1 MRLTYNSHASCTKC
15 ACDSHVLHIQ
25 YTCDSHVNAPHEAK
39 AGNLDVRVEDLNFR
53 AVMHHTSKYLSPFIQ
68 HHLERLPC
76 MEGVVISAE
85 SMQQAGWRKEGAR
98 KTVAKLAPHRFL
110 PGLNKGWANQAV
122 DFCISM
128 NLLPLIFSSSVD
140 PDERVDM
147 VTPFILGFWP
157 CYQNLTGSEAHVD
170 SDEAQMV
177 RRLTCNMHAT
187 NM

>member
-1 MRLTYNSHASCTKC
+1 MRLTCKRTSRCS
-15 ACDSHVLHIQ
+15 
-25 YTCDSHVNAPHEAK
+25 
-39 AGNLDVRVEDLNFR
+39 AGQLDIRPEDLTFR
-53 AVMHHTSKYLSPFIQ
+53 AVMHHTSKYLTAFIEY
-68 HHLERLPC
+68 HLDHLPC
-76 MEGVVISAE
+76 LEGLTITVE

-98 KTVAKLAPHRFL
+98 KNIAKRAPHRFL
-110 PGLNKGWANQAV
+110 PGLNKGWANQTV

-128 NLLPLIFSSSVD
+128 NLLPLIFSSTTD
-140 PDERVDM
+140 PDTRVDM

-157 CYQNLTGSEAHVD
+157 CYQNLTGSEAPIE